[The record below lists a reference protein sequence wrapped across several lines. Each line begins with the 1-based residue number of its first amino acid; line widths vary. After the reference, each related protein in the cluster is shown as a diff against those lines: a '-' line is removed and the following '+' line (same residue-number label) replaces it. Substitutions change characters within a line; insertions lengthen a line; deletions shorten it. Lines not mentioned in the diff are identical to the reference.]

1 VKLTKEQVKAM
12 FGGKWPETPCGFCF
26 DAVSHFVVLDGLI
39 YCWLGGGPIGPTL
52 QLTVLP

>member
-52 QLTVLP
+52 QLVVK